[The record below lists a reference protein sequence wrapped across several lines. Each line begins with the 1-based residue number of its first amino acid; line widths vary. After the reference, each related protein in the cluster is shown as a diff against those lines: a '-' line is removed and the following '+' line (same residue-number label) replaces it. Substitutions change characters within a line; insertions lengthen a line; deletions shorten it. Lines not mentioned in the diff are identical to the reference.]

1 MNATGAV
8 VFLPRE
14 GNGPSLMLEELLFDP
29 AARWL
34 AESLRSAGVER
45 FFVVCHSDDREQ
57 AAACFPEGTELV
69 TGTTEDAVGQ
79 LLAFLDA
86 LEGKAVVITK
96 PVLLRWD
103 DARTLVNAE
112 NGGVL
117 DSKDTGV
124 YRVDAAALSAA
135 LGEGVG
141 LEEALKERGDK
152 FNSRGVWFQG
162 AFSIRSGCDGFV
174 FVFFFF

>member
-79 LLAFLDA
+79 LLAQQTLEPWVQNKAIQKVRESRRVSKAEKDA
-86 LEGKAVVITK
+86 L
-96 PVLLRWD
+96 LRYK
-103 DARTLVNAE
+103 L
-112 NGGVL
+112 
-117 DSKDTGV
+117 
-124 YRVDAAALSAA
+124 
-135 LGEGVG
+135 
-141 LEEALKERGDK
+141 
-152 FNSRGVWFQG
+152 
-162 AFSIRSGCDGFV
+162 
-174 FVFFFF
+174 